1 MPTFLQPVELPEKC
15 FLQEVLYWVA
25 FQRLPIAIDSDG
37 EEFRETV
44 DIVEEYDIKMPDR
57 FLQDDECARANIP
70 SDPRLAALISNRT
83 MIDVKSFD
91 RLMLSG
97 REYDDETRK
106 VIESQRQ
113 EVVQFQKEYEEWKL
127 KYEVAIEYPAS
138 EIFIALKKGELRAK
152 GQNYADLNFDEEFG
166 PEFQAPP
173 VLDIPPS
180 FWSLKGI
187 DFDASAAKT
196 DHDHYYH
203 IFAVQKMCLLNFP
216 ERSANRSTEWK
227 GSGLHFC

>member
-1 MPTFLQPVELPEKC
+1 M
-15 FLQEVLYWVA
+15 
-25 FQRLPIAIDSDG
+25 PIAIESDG

-83 MIDVKSFD
+83 MVDVKSFD

-113 EVVQFQKEYEEWKL
+113 EVVQFQTEYEEWKL
-127 KYEVAIEYPAS
+127 KYEAAIEYPAS

-152 GQNYADLNFDEEFG
+152 GQNYADLNFDE
-166 PEFQAPP
+166 
-173 VLDIPPS
+173 VVKLRRRRLDIPAS

-187 DFDASAAKT
+187 DFEASAAKT

-203 IFAVQKMCLLNFP
+203 IFMYRRCAC
-216 ERSANRSTEWK
+216 
-227 GSGLHFC
+227 